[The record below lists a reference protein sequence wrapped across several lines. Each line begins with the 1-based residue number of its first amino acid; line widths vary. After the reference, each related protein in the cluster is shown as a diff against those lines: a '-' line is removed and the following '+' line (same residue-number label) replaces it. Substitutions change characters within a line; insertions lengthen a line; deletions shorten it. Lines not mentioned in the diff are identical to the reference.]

1 MPRKGS
7 GSLQVILQ
15 LAVFAVVMFVFV
27 SPASAIPAFARK
39 YSLRCTACHE
49 AWPVL
54 NDFGRSFRDNGY
66 QLRLGR
72 DDTVTADP
80 GYWPVAVHVVPT
92 YQYTKTTNQATDQGV
107 KNIGS
112 GGIADAG
119 MDLLMAGVLT
129 KNISF
134 LVVPTGF
141 ASDGNVH
148 LESYW
153 AYFTR
158 VIKNSDWLNIRVGQH
173 EIDLP
178 TSGHRPLSLSSSFL
192 LYSYH
197 PGVPNGVNLTAYDMG
212 ENQKGIEF
220 LGHDAYDL
228 TRYSVSVFS
237 AHDSQG
243 SSHALSS
250 PSFYGHFQK
259 YFHFKDGP
267 ISEAEVGIWGVQAN
281 YPTRFLT
288 SEGVPIPGSGSNL
301 QASTRYGV
309 EANVWIGP
317 TVAPLHLDLV
327 YGHGSDKKELLL
339 TDDTLTTADRAGTW
353 NGGFLEATWVP
364 PGDLLHWVVFGR
376 YDLIRNQNQPSLA
389 AASNYNN
396 QDQWTLGLRYT
407 IAYSI
412 RDEVAFHGEVSSDKV
427 KGVGVAGLDQRTDSI
442 MLGVDFA
449 Y

>member
-7 GSLQVILQ
+7 GSLRVILQ
-15 LAVFAVVMFVFV
+15 LAVFAVVMFALV

-66 QLRLGR
+66 QLRTGR

-80 GYWPVAVHVVPT
+80 GYWPVAVHVVPN
-92 YQYTKTTNQATDQGV
+92 YLYTKVTNQPTDQGV
-107 KNIGS
+107 KDIGS
-112 GGIADAG
+112 GGVADAS
-119 MDLLMAGVLT
+119 MDLLMAGVLS

-158 VIKNSDWLNIRVGQH
+158 VIKDSDWLNIRVGQH

-178 TSGHRPLSLSSSFL
+178 ASSHRNLELTDSFL
-192 LYSYH
+192 IYAYH
-197 PGVPNGVNLTAYDMG
+197 PGVIGGANLSAYDMG
-212 ENQKGIEF
+212 ANQRGVEF
-220 LGHDAYDL
+220 LGHDATNL
-228 TRYSVSVFS
+228 TRYSIDVFS
-237 AHDSQG
+237 AKDSLG
-243 SSHALSS
+243 SRNALSS

-259 YFHFKDGP
+259 YFRFKTGP
-267 ISEAEVGIWGVQAN
+267 ISEAEVGVWGVEAN
-281 YPTRFLT
+281 YPTQFLT
-288 SEGVPIPGSGSNL
+288 AGGAPIPGTGSHL

-327 YGHGSDKKELLL
+327 YGHGSDKKGLLL
-339 TDDTLTTADRAGTW
+339 TADGVTIADRNGTW
-353 NGGFLEATWVP
+353 NGGFLEAIWIP
-364 PGDLLHWVVFGR
+364 PTDLLHWSLFSR
-376 YDLIRNQNQPSLA
+376 YDIVRNQNQPLLTAPSD
-389 AASNYNN
+389 YNN
-396 QDQWTLGLRYT
+396 QDQWTLGLVYT
-407 IAYSI
+407 LAYSI
-412 RDEVAFHGEVSSDKV
+412 RDEVAFHAEVSSNKV
-427 KGVGVAGLDQRTDSI
+427 KGAGYAGLDQRKDSL

>member
-1 MPRKGS
+1 MSLKRP
-7 GSLQVILQ
+7 LQVFLQ
-15 LAVFAVVMFVFV
+15 LAVFGIVMFVFV

-39 YSLRCTACHE
+39 YSLRCTSCHE

-80 GYWPVAVHVVPT
+80 GYWPVAVHITPT
-92 YQYTKTTNQATDQGV
+92 YEYTKVTNQSTDQGV
-107 KNIGS
+107 KDIGS

-119 MDLLMAGVLT
+119 IDLLMAGVLT
-129 KNISF
+129 KDISF

-153 AYFTR
+153 AYFSR
-158 VIKNSDWLNIRVGQH
+158 VISNSDWLNIRIGQH

-178 TSGHRPLSLSSSFL
+178 ASGHRPLSLTDNYL

-197 PGVPNGVNLTAYDMG
+197 PGVPGGSNLSSYDMG
-212 ENQKGIEF
+212 ENQRGLEF
-220 LGHDAYDL
+220 LGHDQSDL

-237 AHDSQG
+237 AHDSLG
-243 SSHALSS
+243 SRAALSS
-250 PSFYGHFQK
+250 PSYYGHFQK
-259 YFHFKDGP
+259 YFHFKEGP
-267 ISEAEVGIWGVQAN
+267 ISEFEVGVWGVQAN
-281 YPTRFLT
+281 YPTEFLT
-288 SEGVPIPGSGSNL
+288 SGGVPIPGSGAHL
-301 QASTRYGV
+301 QASVRYGV

-317 TVAPLHLDLV
+317 TVAPLHLNLV
-327 YGHGSDKKELLL
+327 YGRGTDKRELLL
-339 TDDTLTTADRAGTW
+339 NQDGVTPADRSGNW
-353 NGGFLEATWVP
+353 NGGFLEAIWVP
-364 PGDLLHWVVFGR
+364 PGELLHWAIFGR
-376 YDLIRNQNQPSLA
+376 YDLIRNQQQPSLTA
-389 AASNYNN
+389 VSNYNN
-396 QDQWTLGLRYT
+396 QDQWTMGVRYT
-407 IAYSI
+407 LSYSI
-412 RDEVAFHGEVSSDKV
+412 RDEVAFHAEVSSDDV
-427 KGVGVAGLDQRTDSI
+427 KGIGPGGLDQRVNNI